1 MRWWLAT
8 SPTRRV
14 TGRAFSLQTSVMS
27 GHLTQVGGRSRAN
40 TGIARKGPV
49 TRRSKLELNHLEEEQ
64 VLSLLEVYCRWKLVE
79 MERYMNVLHT
89 NEKQVEKEAEKKPA
103 RKRGVALSTGAL
115 KERQVCCS

>member
-1 MRWWLAT
+1 MAT
-8 SPTRRV
+8 VERSPTRRV

-64 VLSLLEVYCRWKLVE
+64 VLLLLEVFLSLEACGDGKLHE
-79 MERYMNVLHT
+79 CIAH
-89 NEKQVEKEAEKKPA
+89 K
-103 RKRGVALSTGAL
+103 
-115 KERQVCCS
+115 

>member
-1 MRWWLAT
+1 MAT
-8 SPTRRV
+8 VERSPTRRV

-64 VLSLLEVYCRWKLVE
+64 VLLLLLEAIGDGKMHERRTYCSQIKSRWRRRRRRSLP
-79 MERYMNVLHT
+79 ER
-89 NEKQVEKEAEKKPA
+89 E
-103 RKRGVALSTGAL
+103 GVH
-115 KERQVCCS
+115 RPQRR